1 MTRRPREP
9 ERPREAPTREQL
21 EAAQQLRDAPR
32 GLHED
37 NVRRNVGD
45 LLGSFGIEYTLSYPT
60 PGGPADL
67 YLQRRRTIIE
77 TKARGLV
84 GDPRAP
90 QARENNETPLEQFE
104 RYLLSELRSEKGM
117 LAFEEYGDRPWMG
130 ILTDGVIWHAWLY
143 DHEREARGRQVLD
156 GFIPSTP
163 LVVGALGPAA
173 A

>member
-1 MTRRPREP
+1 MRTTRVACPTCTGEVERVTRRPREGD
-9 ERPREAPTREQL
+9 RPRAAPTREQL
-21 EAAQQLRDAPR
+21 EAAQQLRGAPR

-90 QARENNETPLEQFE
+90 QARENNETPLDQLE
-104 RYLLSELRSEKGM
+104 RYLLSELRSEKS
-117 LAFEEYGDRPWMG
+117 D
-130 ILTDGVIWHAWLY
+130 
-143 DHEREARGRQVLD
+143 ARVRRACPIVL
-156 GFIPSTP
+156 G
-163 LVVGALGPAA
+163 
-173 A
+173 